1 MVKVIS
7 GALGWVSLGLGGLQL
22 VAPRRLLAALGM
34 EDHGAAVLITRLV
47 GLRELTVVPGLLAGS
62 RPFGWLGARVAGD
75 LMDIGL
81 LVRALNGRVDR
92 RRVSGALG
100 LVLVIT
106 GIDVAA
112 SIAARREAKRRSRH
126 PDSIVRTV
134 TVNRSVEELYGWW
147 RNLENLP
154 RVMPHLQA
162 VEQRGGSTS
171 HWVARAPFGASVE
184 WEAEIVEDR
193 PNELL
198 AWRSVEGSQVRNA
211 GSVRFQ
217 PAPGG
222 HGTEVSVEMAYELPG
237 GPIGSAV
244 AKLTGEEP
252 PQQVS
257 DALRRFKQV
266 METGEPIR
274 SESTAHGRK
283 LFQRPAQPTEEELED
298 GRLAV
303 AAGTGGEL
311 A

>member
-1 MVKVIS
+1 MIKVVAR
-7 GALGWVSLGLGGLQL
+7 ALGWFSLGLGGIQL
-22 VAPRRLLAALGM
+22 AAPRRLLDALGV
-34 EDHGAAVLITRLV
+34 HPRGAAVLITRLI

-75 LMDIGL
+75 LMDLGL
-81 LVRALNGRVDR
+81 LVRALNGRADR
-92 RRVSGALG
+92 RRVAGALG
-100 LVLVIT
+100 LVAVVT
-106 GIDVAA
+106 GIDLAA
-112 SIAARREAKRRSRH
+112 AIAARREAKARSRH

-147 RNLENLP
+147 RNLDNLP
-154 RVMPHLQA
+154 RVMPHLEA
-162 VEQRGGSTS
+162 VEDRGGSTS

-184 WEAEIVEDR
+184 WEAEIIEDR

-198 AWRSVEGSQVRNA
+198 SWRSVEGSQVNNA
-211 GSVRFQ
+211 GSVRFE
-217 PAPGG
+217 PAPGRQ
-222 HGTEVSVEMAYELPG
+222 GTEVTVEMAYEMPG
-237 GPIGSAV
+237 GPLGSAV
-244 AKLTGEEP
+244 AKLTGEDP

-283 LFQRPAQPTEEELED
+283 LFQRPARPTEEEPQE

-303 AAGTGGEL
+303 ATRTGGEL